1 MRARTMAVRIAFKY
15 ILNQWKSYNQSEKG
29 NFAILTAILLP
40 CIIIAAGCALDL
52 SRLLAAKTEA
62 QGSLDAAV
70 LAAAVTGRSEDS
82 ELKETVISFL
92 ESQRKGLAG
101 TISVVEFHRTRNP
114 NVLSA
119 TARGTI
125 ATTFMQFV
133 NIDEM
138 TFSITAEA
146 RWATE
151 QTIEVAM
158 VLDNTWSMNGERL
171 QALKKAATELVS
183 VLEKNKEPGGILK
196 IGLVPYADYVNVGMY
211 NRFRS
216 WVSVPDEFTS
226 ERSCEM
232 VTTARI
238 CERGAYKSCSRTVDG
253 IAESYD
259 CTPYQCET
267 RNVRPYERCV
277 GGEEYSWFGCVG
289 SRPSGTLRLTDASPN
304 TPYPGILSP
313 RKNCLNP
320 IIPLTSA
327 LDEVRSG
334 IVNMVVQAGAYKPS
348 TYIPAGLIWGV
359 NILSPTRPFSEG
371 LAYDDD
377 NRRPRKVLVLM
388 TDGANTM
395 TLDQSTGRHRET
407 NSESEL
413 SKTYRDM
420 RSICSYAQS
429 KKIDVY
435 TVSFLVDDRIGEDA
449 MRSCATSPKY
459 YFDAKNAKELK
470 DAFSNIAASLSSVI
484 LTR

>member
-1 MRARTMAVRIAFKY
+1 MRAIHLAFRNSFKY
-15 ILNQWKSYNQSEKG
+15 ILKQSKSYKQNEKG
-29 NFAILTAILLP
+29 TFAVLSAILLP

-70 LAAAVTGRSEDS
+70 LAAAVAGRSEDS
-82 ELKETVISFL
+82 ELKEIVINFL
-92 ESQRKGLAG
+92 EGQRPGLSGA
-101 TISVVEFHRTRNP
+101 ISLVKFNRSRNP

-119 TARGTI
+119 SASGTLT
-125 ATTFMQFV
+125 TTFMKFV
-133 NIDEM
+133 NIKEL

-146 RWATE
+146 KWATE

-158 VLDNTWSMNGERL
+158 VLDNTWSMNGEKL

-196 IGLVPYADYVNVGMY
+196 IGLVPYADYVNVGLY

-216 WVSVPDEFTS
+216 WISVPEEVTT
-226 ERSCEM
+226 ERSCEWKN
-232 VTTARI
+232 TARI
-238 CERGAYKSCSRTVDG
+238 CERGEYKSCSRTVDG
-253 IAESYD
+253 VTERYD
-259 CTPYQCET
+259 CTPYRCEM
-267 RNVRPYERCV
+267 RNVMPYERCV
-277 GGEEYSWFGCVG
+277 GGEKFSWYGCVG
-289 SRPSGTLRLTDASPN
+289 SRTSGTLRLTDESPRDR
-304 TPYPGILSP
+304 YPGILSP
-313 RKNCLNP
+313 TKNCLDP
-320 IIPLTSA
+320 IIPLTSV
-327 LDEVRSG
+327 LNEVRSG
-334 IVNMVVQAGAYKPS
+334 IVNMVVQVGAYKPS

-359 NILSPTRPFSEG
+359 NILSPTRPFEEG

-395 TLDQSTGRHRET
+395 KLDQSTGKHLDT
-407 NSESEL
+407 SNADEL
-413 SKTYRDM
+413 SKTYSDM
-420 RSICSYAQS
+420 QSICLYAQS

-449 MRSCATSPKY
+449 MRSCATSPKH

-470 DAFSNIAASLSSVI
+470 DAFSNIAASLSSVT